1 MIAVAIELSAFRSKS
16 RFSRPVSTMAFRV
29 DQSDRPVFTPHQGEE
44 KVSTHSS
51 ALNWRRAPHPHDD
64 ATYSRNHLVT
74 LSGEQTVQVS
84 ASVEFKGDAACADP
98 EQMLVSAVSS
108 CHMLFFL
115 AIAEH
120 QGFTV
125 ESYKD
130 DATGYLEK
138 NQAGSVVINR
148 VELSPEVRFGGG
160 KVPDA
165 AALGRIHGAAHKNCF
180 IGNSITAEVIVRDRS
195 AL

>member
-1 MIAVAIELSAFRSKS
+1 M
-16 RFSRPVSTMAFRV
+16 
-29 DQSDRPVFTPHQGEE
+29 
-44 KVSTHSS
+44 STHSS
-51 ALNWRRAPHPHDD
+51 ALNWHRAPHPQDG
-64 ATYSRNHLVT
+64 ATYSRNHVVT
-74 LSGEQTVQVS
+74 LSGEQRVQVS
-84 ASVEFKGDAACADP
+84 ASVDFKGDAACADP

-125 ESYKD
+125 ESYRD

-138 NQAGSVVINR
+138 GSVGGPVISR
-148 VELSPEVRFGGG
+148 VELFPDIRFGGD

-165 AALGRIHGAAHKNCF
+165 ATLGRIHAAAHKNCF
-180 IGNSITAEVIVRDRS
+180 IGNSITAEVIVRERS